1 MRAKEIIPVGGH
13 SCWAPILGPVVEIQF
28 RKLILYN
35 LHLLEVTITAR
46 VEEEQQSK
54 TEGHHQEGVLVLKID
69 LLVNIRNNC

>member
-1 MRAKEIIPVGGH
+1 M
-13 SCWAPILGPVVEIQF
+13 
-28 RKLILYN
+28 YN
-35 LHLLEVTITAR
+35 LHLLEFTITAR